1 MNLSFIRFLSKRFA
15 LSGKRKRFLNFSRGV
30 AYISVTL
37 GVMALIVS
45 LAVLDGFEKMLMD
58 NAVKFTSHN
67 TVRRF
72 DSKPFEIDSLLMKSI
87 KSSGDVIK
95 AVPIIEREGLIRAG
109 KSVEGVLMRASDDD
123 SGLESIRDNIVAG
136 QFGFESNQSN
146 DVIIGKRL
154 ARKMNVAV
162 SDTVILY
169 AVSAKEL
176 GGMNYPDISKFRVS
190 GIYETGMAEYD
201 DIYIYMSY
209 GAASS
214 FFKLP
219 ADNYSKI
226 EIILNDPSSADQYK
240 QILQESIPYQFYV
253 YSIFDIHS
261 NLFSWIEIQKAPIP
275 LVLGLISLVAVLN
288 IVTILLITVVEK
300 TSAIGILRAI
310 GMNNK
315 GIMSVFVLQG
325 FTVGAAGTISGCL
338 LGFVLLF
345 LQQTF
350 NIITLKGE
358 IYFLDSVPVDMSIWH
373 FVVVGGIS
381 LFMSL
386 GATIV
391 PSYIAVKVNTISAI
405 RYK

>member
-1 MNLSFIRFLSKRFA
+1 MNIAFIRFLSKRFS
-15 LSGKRKRFLNFSRGV
+15 LSGKRQRFLNFSRGV

-72 DSKPFEIDSLLMKSI
+72 DSKPFEIDPQLMKSI
-87 KSSGDVIK
+87 KSSGDVLK

-109 KSVEGVLMRASDDD
+109 KSVEGILMRAS
-123 SGLESIRDNIVAG
+123 SNNEGLEGIKDNIIEG
-136 QFGFESNQSN
+136 KFGFDSANSK
-146 DVIIGKRL
+146 DIIIGKRL
-154 ARKMNVAV
+154 AQKLNVSV
-162 SDTVILY
+162 DDLIVLY

-190 GIYETGMAEYD
+190 GIYETGMAQYD
-201 DIYIYMSY
+201 DIYIYMPY
-209 GAASS
+209 GTAAN

-219 ADNYSKI
+219 ANNYSKI
-226 EIILNDPSSADQYK
+226 EIILNDPSSADSFK
-240 QILQESIPYQFYV
+240 QKLQVEIPYQFYV
-253 YSIFDIHS
+253 YSVFDIHS

-288 IVTILLITVVEK
+288 IITILLITVVEK
-300 TSAIGILRAI
+300 TSAIGILRAL

-315 GIMSVFVLQG
+315 GIMSVFVMQG
-325 FTVGAAGTISGCL
+325 FTVGAAGTISGML
-338 LGFVLLF
+338 LGFILLF

-358 IYFLDSVPVDMSIWH
+358 IYFLDSVPVDMNIWH

-391 PSYIAVKVNTISAI
+391 PS
-405 RYK
+405 

>member
-1 MNLSFIRFLSKRFA
+1 MNIAFIRFLSKRFS

-58 NAVKFTSHN
+58 NAVKFISHN

-72 DSKPFEIDSLLMKSI
+72 DSKPFEIDPLLMKSI
-87 KSSGDVIK
+87 KSSGDFLK
-95 AVPIIEREGLIRAG
+95 AIPIVERKGLIRAG
-109 KSVEGVLMRASDDD
+109 RFVEGILMRASDDD
-123 SGLESIRDNIVAG
+123 AGLESIKDNIIEG
-136 QFGFESNQSN
+136 KYGFDSADSK

-154 ARKMNVAV
+154 AKKLNV
-162 SDTVILY
+162 TVDDSIILY
-169 AVSAKEL
+169 AVSAKDV
-176 GGMNYPDISKFRVS
+176 GGMNFPEINKFRVS

-201 DIYIYMSY
+201 DINIYMPY
-209 GAASS
+209 GTALN

-219 ADNYSKI
+219 VDNYSKI

-240 QILQESIPYQFYV
+240 QELQEELPYQYYV
-253 YSIFDIHS
+253 YSVFDIHS

-338 LGFVLLF
+338 LGFILLF